1 MASTMTPTAGASMF
15 LFPTPTTQP
24 GSDSDWNKSST
35 NGAKS
40 LKLMEN
46 PLITRSPPT
55 PGGVLS
61 PPATFG
67 TFAGS
72 SMLRNGLPSSSS
84 PSLALVTTTGGGRSS
99 SIISRSDPSEHRSP
113 LSPVLHNMD
122 GLRRRKGG
130 AASFASNDTGRGF
143 APPPKATLSLQGH
156 MLHEVREQP
165 TVNDVVYLLS
175 VALGVL
181 VVFFC
186 LATSLRMCFIRNVFI
201 LLFL

>member
-1 MASTMTPTAGASMF
+1 MF
-15 LFPTPTTQP
+15 LFPTPTAQQ

-72 SMLRNGLPSSSS
+72 SMVRNGLPSSSN
-84 PSLALVTTTGGGRSS
+84 PSLALVTTAGGGRRSS
-99 SIISRSDPSEHRSP
+99 SSSRSDPSEQRSP
-113 LSPVLHNMD
+113 LSPMLHNMD

-130 AASFASNDTGRGF
+130 APSFASNDTGRGF

-156 MLHEVREQP
+156 MLREVREQP
-165 TVNDVVYLLS
+165 TVSDAVYVLS

-181 VVFFC
+181 VFFVVVSQPHSGC
-186 LATSLRMCFIRNVFI
+186 ASFAMF
-201 LLFL
+201 LFSFFSDIVSH